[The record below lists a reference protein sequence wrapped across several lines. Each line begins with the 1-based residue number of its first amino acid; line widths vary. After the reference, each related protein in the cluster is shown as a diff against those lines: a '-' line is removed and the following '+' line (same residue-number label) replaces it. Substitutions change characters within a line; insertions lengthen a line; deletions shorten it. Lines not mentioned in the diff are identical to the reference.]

1 MRILVITAVN
11 YDPLKM
17 FCQIRKLIKGLIRQ
31 GHDVLEFNY
40 VRALRAASPFR
51 GNGLSLQLY
60 EDTADRPP
68 ARRYDWCY
76 SAAKGLA
83 RSILWFL

>member
-17 FCQIRKLIKGLIRQ
+17 FCQIRKLIKGLILQ

-51 GNGLSLQLY
+51 GNRLSLKLY
-60 EDTADRPP
+60 
-68 ARRYDWCY
+68 
-76 SAAKGLA
+76 KH
-83 RSILWFL
+83 